1 MTGPKMPTQPDR
13 QPATEERPA
22 SVLTVSSKQLLQGG
36 RELRIIHDG
45 QSPPTRPR
53 LAVRPRALHQPFG

>member
-13 QPATEERPA
+13 QPATEERPV
-22 SVLTVSSKQLLQGG
+22 SVPTVSSKQLLQGG

-45 QSPPTRPR
+45 QMYRLQVTRNNK
-53 LAVRPRALHQPFG
+53 LILQK

>member
-22 SVLTVSSKQLLQGG
+22 SVPTVSSKQLLQGG

-45 QSPPTRPR
+45 QMYRLQVTRNNK
-53 LAVRPRALHQPFG
+53 LILQK